1 MANAA
6 ETPARDPKL
15 DPLGSP
21 APPVTTVSE
30 HDAVEETRTPSV
42 GLGLAFFF
50 LLCTALAVC
59 TAALLLTLRVGVRLP
74 QTRIARDAASLSCL
88 VYCSGPVLEAV
99 QSARLWLDGKTFV
112 DLPMK

>member
-1 MANAA
+1 MA

-21 APPVTTVSE
+21 APPVTTLSE
-30 HDAVEETRTPSV
+30 HDAVETRGTPGASV
-42 GLGLAFFF
+42 GLGLAF

-74 QTRIARDAASLSCL
+74 QTSVARDAASLSCL

-99 QSARLWLDGKTFV
+99 QSARLWSDGKTFV